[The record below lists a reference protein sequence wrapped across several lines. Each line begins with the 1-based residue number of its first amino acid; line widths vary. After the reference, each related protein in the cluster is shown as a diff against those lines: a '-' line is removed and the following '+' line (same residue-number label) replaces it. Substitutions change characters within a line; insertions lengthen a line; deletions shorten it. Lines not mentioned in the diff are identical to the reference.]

1 MEKEK
6 VLEIEFQE
14 VFDKVAVRIVYQ
26 NEKILERS
34 IFRDEEIGVES
45 VCVPNFKSK
54 TLYLRG
60 CDKYED
66 NHCELVSKEK
76 VEEIKEKV
84 RKINDKYG
92 IPKRWRAKKGEQ
104 YWFISGYYFVIY
116 ETTDNDEKFDK
127 TQYELGNYFR
137 TKQEAQSKLDQILQI
152 LGDKS

>member
-92 IPKRWRAKKGEQ
+92 IPKSWRAKKGEQ
-104 YWFISGYYFVIY
+104 YWLISGYSFVIC
-116 ETTDNDEKFDK
+116 ETTDNYEKFDK

>member
-92 IPKRWRAKKGEQ
+92 IPKSWRAKNGEK
-104 YWFISGYYFVIY
+104 YYFINVCYFDIF
-116 ETTDNDEKFDK
+116 ETTDNYEQFDK